1 MSTLEVIK
9 TGPFYLLKS
18 RRLQYY
24 KLYFA
29 GYVSFLLTSFN
40 FSQLGMYLTLVCMN
54 FSSLPNPLGKTLF
67 TKYLHAFGS
76 LKVSSAPGHCP
87 VVSLF
92 PTGHLRI
99 ADSLWLG
106 NLLDVLALVGLI
118 HGMRHEKWGT
128 CSWCKEWPFFP
139 VPLLEGCCS
148 AGMTFLVEYIRIK
161 CLLTIFL
168 TD

>member
-29 GYVSFLLTSFN
+29 GYVSFLLTSLN
-40 FSQLGMYLTLVCMN
+40 FSQLGMYLTLIVCMN

-106 NLLDVLALVGLI
+106 SLLDVLALVGLI

-128 CSWCKEWPFFP
+128 CSWCKEWPFFSCSSARR
-139 VPLLEGCCS
+139 LL
-148 AGMTFLVEYIRIK
+148 
-161 CLLTIFL
+161 
-168 TD
+168 